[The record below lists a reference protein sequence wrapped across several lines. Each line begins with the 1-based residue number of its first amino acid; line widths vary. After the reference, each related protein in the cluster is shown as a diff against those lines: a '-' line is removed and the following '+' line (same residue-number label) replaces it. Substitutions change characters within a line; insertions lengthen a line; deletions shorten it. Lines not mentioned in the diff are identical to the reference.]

1 MPEGF
6 VQQVLDDADE
16 VLGVLPHVITT
27 LRRGVLI
34 ANAGVDQSNV
44 DPARGDLVA
53 LPRDP
58 DATAVALMRLL
69 RARHGVPVGVIVA
82 DSVVHALRRGT
93 AGCALGV
100 AGIHAVSSE
109 LGRPDLFGREMR
121 ITSRAVADNIC
132 SAALLLMG
140 ETDESLL
147 TPPLFFCC
155 CCCHLAQ
162 QRVLCVCVCVC
173 VWCPGIP
180 MVVVRGSRAEVLDD
194 RAAETATTAEA
205 VIPRAEC
212 IYMGDAMVPNP
223 KTQEYLQTVF
233 AAADK

>member
-1 MPEGF
+1 M
-6 VQQVLDDADE
+6 QQVLDDADE

-27 LRRGVLI
+27 LRKGVLI

-58 DATAVALMRLL
+58 DATAVALVRLL
-69 RARHGVPVGVIVA
+69 RAHYGVPVGVIVA

-100 AGIHAVSSE
+100 AGLHAVTSE
-109 LGRPDLFGREMR
+109 LGRRDLFGREMR

-140 ETDESLL
+140 ETDESLFFGHSFW
-147 TPPLFFCC
+147 LFPF
-155 CCCHLAQ
+155 L
-162 QRVLCVCVCVC
+162 
-173 VWCPGIP
+173 
-180 MVVVRGSRAEVLDD
+180 
-194 RAAETATTAEA
+194 
-205 VIPRAEC
+205 
-212 IYMGDAMVPNP
+212 
-223 KTQEYLQTVF
+223 
-233 AAADK
+233 

>member
-44 DPARGDLVA
+44 DPAHGDLVA

-58 DATAVALMRLL
+58 DATALALMRLL
-69 RARHGVPVGVIVA
+69 RARYGVPVGVIVA

-100 AGIHAVSSE
+100 AGLHAVSSE
-109 LGRPDLFGREMR
+109 LGRSDLFGRAMR

-140 ETDESLL
+140 ETDERLCFPLL
-147 TPPLFFCC
+147 PL
-155 CCCHLAQ
+155 
-162 QRVLCVCVCVC
+162 VLSRHVVYMCA
-173 VWCPGIP
+173 GIP
-180 MVVVRGSRAEVLDD
+180 MVVVRGSRAQMLDD
-194 RAAETATTAEA
+194 REAEAATTGEA

-223 KTQEYLQTVF
+223 RTQEYLRTVF
-233 AAADK
+233 AENK